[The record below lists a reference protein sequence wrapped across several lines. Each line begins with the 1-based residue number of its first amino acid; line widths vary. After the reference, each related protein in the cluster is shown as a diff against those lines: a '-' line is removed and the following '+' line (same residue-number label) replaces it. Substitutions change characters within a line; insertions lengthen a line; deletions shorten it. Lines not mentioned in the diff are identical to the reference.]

1 VPRNRRDEGDRFNGR
16 PLVPSQRDTPNRH
29 SQEEGLSQEPFDYEL
44 HGGFGDETTTSTLR
58 AQTTSTSSQ
67 GTQSVLPKLGPPKT
81 ATVFGTGHDDIDLPL
96 TDEEKNAIL
105 VRPTEHPG
113 GSRTWRHQLGADAVV
128 YGVLVPKNAGKC
140 EDAPPLVVKS
150 LQSDHS
156 PTFLGVFDG
165 MGGAGAGPVTYEP
178 KKLSSEAAINT
189 SEALLA
195 SRLARRETL
204 KVALAPQDG
213 DFAERLKATVRSR
226 LEKAVKLLQ
235 VGEKSRIRGTMTK
248 RLPTTLVVTR
258 VSKGSPLGESTIETW
273 WAGDS
278 RAFIVTP
285 RSGLVAL
292 TSDHV
297 RNRDPLDQLR
307 SDPPIENVVNCS
319 TDFFIDT
326 FAKTI
331 KGPFVLLLATDGVF
345 GYLPTPGYLELGLL
359 ESLTA
364 GSEAFPELFSGFC
377 SRFAA
382 DDVCAAVLASGFGS
396 HEAVEEAFRARLQLL
411 RDRYTKLEGLLNS
424 NSDVNEEA
432 HRLWQIERTG
442 YLHLRGDS
450 LE

>member
-1 VPRNRRDEGDRFNGR
+1 MPRNRRDEGDRFNRR
-16 PLVPSQRDTPNRH
+16 PLGPSQRDTPNRH
-29 SQEEGLSQEPFDYEL
+29 SQEEGLSRELFDYEL
-44 HGGFGDETTTSTLR
+44 HDGFDDETATSTLR
-58 AQTTSTSSQ
+58 AKTPSTSSQ
-67 GTQSVLPKLGPPKT
+67 RTQSVLPKLGAPKT

-105 VRPTEHPG
+105 VSPTEHSG

-140 EDAPPLVVKS
+140 EDAPPLVAKS

-178 KKLSSEAAINT
+178 KKLSSEVVVST

-195 SRLARRETL
+195 SRLARREIL
-204 KVALAPQDG
+204 NVALAPQDG
-213 DFAERLKATVRSR
+213 DFAERLKATVHSR

-258 VSKGSPLGESTIETW
+258 VSKGSLDELSTIETW

-285 RSGLVAL
+285 KSGLVAL

-319 TDFFIDT
+319 TDFFIDK

-345 GYLPTPGYLELGLL
+345 GYLPTPGYLEFGVL
-359 ESLTA
+359 ESLMA
-364 GSEAFPELFSGFC
+364 GDDFAEQFSKFC

-396 HEAVEEAFRARLQLL
+396 HGAVEEAFRARLQLL
-411 RDRYTKLEGLLNS
+411 RDRYTKLEGLLKS

-442 YLHLRGDS
+442 YLLLRGDS